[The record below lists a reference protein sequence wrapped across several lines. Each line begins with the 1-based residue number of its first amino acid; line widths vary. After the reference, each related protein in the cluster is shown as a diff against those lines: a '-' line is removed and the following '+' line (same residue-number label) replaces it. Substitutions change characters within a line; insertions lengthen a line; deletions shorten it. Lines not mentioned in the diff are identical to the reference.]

1 MLITYDL
8 LEYRRTDGVV
18 ENFPNT
24 ILSPSHAQITEK
36 ISAELFNS
44 ALSCLVVA
52 TNCTGDHQQ
61 SFQLDVDTDEM
72 EFISFVVLKVIDESR
87 ANFGKFSKFFNNS
100 RMEYI
105 YIYIYIYI

>member
-1 MLITYDL
+1 M
-8 LEYRRTDGVV
+8 

-87 ANFGKFSKFFNNS
+87 ANFGKFSKFSIIHEWNTSTSTSTSTFNKVGKCL
-100 RMEYI
+100 RAI
-105 YIYIYIYI
+105 TPTIK